1 MYKVLD
7 ACGGTLRE
15 FPTFEQANK
24 FRLIANR
31 PDWTIKKV
39 QLCYTFYQ

>member
-7 ACGGTLRE
+7 TCGGTLKE
-15 FPTFEQANK
+15 FPTFKEAVK
-24 FRLIANR
+24 FRSTANR

-39 QLCYTFYQ
+39 

>member
-7 ACGGTLRE
+7 TCGETIGE
-15 FPTFEQANK
+15 FLTFEKANN

-31 PDWTIKKV
+31 PDWTIKEV
-39 QLCYTFYQ
+39 

>member
-1 MYKVLD
+1 MYRVID

-31 PDWTIKKV
+31 LDWTIKEV
-39 QLCYTFYQ
+39 

>member
-7 ACGGTLRE
+7 TCGGTLRE
-15 FPTFEQANK
+15 FPTFKEANK

-31 PDWTIKKV
+31 LDWTIKEK
-39 QLCYTFYQ
+39 

>member
-7 ACGGTLRE
+7 TCGGTLRE
-15 FPTFEQANK
+15 FPTFKEAIN

-31 PDWTIKKV
+31 PDWTIKEE
-39 QLCYTFYQ
+39 